1 MTAPSQGL
9 AATDGRHALHIR
21 DARPDER
28 DAIRALTLAAC
39 EQYASRMPHWELY
52 RRDLLATFDQAGPET
67 RIVAEQGGVL
77 VGSVLLY
84 PGEANVYTEEAANAG
99 WPEVRLLAV
108 APKARGQGVGRALLD
123 ECIRRARL
131 AGATTLGL
139 HTEDLM
145 EAAVGMYTHRGF
157 VRVPQFDFSPA
168 DGVLVKAYCL
178 RLDDSM
184 AEQEPGLA

>member
-1 MTAPSQGL
+1 VTAPSRER

-21 DARPDER
+21 DARPDEH

-52 RRDLLATFDQAGPET
+52 RRDLLATLDQAGPET
-67 RIVAEQGGVL
+67 RIVAEQDGVL

-84 PGEANVYTEEAANAG
+84 PASANVYTTETANAG

-108 APKARGQGVGRALLD
+108 APEARGQGVGRALLD
-123 ECIRRARL
+123 ECIRRARR
-131 AGATTLGL
+131 AGETVLGL

-145 EAAVGMYTHRGF
+145 EVAVGMYKRRGF

-168 DGVLVKAYCL
+168 DGVLVKAYRL
-178 RLDDSM
+178 RLDDSTV
-184 AEQEPGLA
+184 EQEPGLA

>member
-1 MTAPSQGL
+1 MERSQKS
-9 AATDGRHALHIR
+9 ATMDGPHALQIR
-21 DARPDER
+21 SARPDER
-28 DAIRALTLAAC
+28 DAIRAVTLAAY
-39 EQYASRMPHWELY
+39 EQYATRMSHWEMY
-52 RRDLLATFDQAGPET
+52 RRHLLATLDQEGPEA
-67 RIVAEQGGVL
+67 RIVAEQDGVI

-84 PGEANVYTEEAANAG
+84 PGEANVYTTETANAG

-108 APKARGQGVGRALLD
+108 APEARGQGVGRALLD

-131 AGATTLGL
+131 AGATLLGL

-145 EAAVGMYTHRGF
+145 EVALGMYKRRGF

-178 RLDDSM
+178 RLDDSA

>member
-9 AATDGRHALHIR
+9 AATDGQHALHIR

-39 EQYASRMPHWELY
+39 EQYASRMPHWEMY
-52 RRDLLATFDQAGPET
+52 RRDLLATLDQAGPET
-67 RIVAEQGGVL
+67 RIVAEQDGVL

-84 PGEANVYTEEAANAG
+84 PASANVYATETANAG

-108 APKARGQGVGRALLD
+108 APEARGQGVGRALLD

-131 AGATTLGL
+131 AGATLLGL

-145 EAAVGMYTHRGF
+145 EVAVGMYKRRGF

-178 RLDDSM
+178 RLDDSA
-184 AEQEPGLA
+184 AEREPGLA